1 MARHS
6 SHFIDKLNFRYMLD
20 VKTCLGDAEEMME
33 LALMHLEEEYS
44 HIRAGKANPHILDC
58 VRVNSYG
65 SEVALNNVATITT
78 PDLRTIAIKPWD
90 KSMFSAIEKAII
102 DSPVGIMPANN
113 GEVIIIAIPPLTGE
127 RREQLVKQCSRE
139 LETAKISIR
148 NARRDAIDALKKA
161 VKDSLPEDASK
172 DGEDK
177 LQKIHDK
184 FIKRAEDIFAAKEK
198 EIMTV

>member
-1 MARHS
+1 
-6 SHFIDKLNFRYMLD
+6 MLD
-20 VKTCLGDAEEMME
+20 VKVCLAEAEEMME
-33 LALMHLEEEYS
+33 LAIMHLEEEYS
-44 HIRAGKANPHILDC
+44 HIRAGKANPHLLDC
-58 VRVNSYG
+58 VRVSSYG
-65 SEVALNNVATITT
+65 SEVPLNNVATITT

-113 GEVIIIAIPPLTGE
+113 GEVIIVAIPPLTGE
-127 RREQLVKQCSRE
+127 RRTLLVKQCSRE

-161 VKDSLPEDASK
+161 VKDGLPEDMSK
-172 DGEDK
+172 DGEEK

-184 FIKRAEDIFAAKEK
+184 FIKKAEELFAGKEK

>member
-1 MARHS
+1 M
-6 SHFIDKLNFRYMLD
+6 ID
-20 VKTCLGDAEEMME
+20 VKSCLKNAEEMMQMSI
-33 LALMHLEEEYS
+33 MHLEDEYS
-44 HIRAGKANPHILDC
+44 HIRAGKANVHLLDC
-58 VRVNSYG
+58 VRVSSYG
-65 SEVALNNVATITT
+65 AEMPLNNVATITT

-90 KSMFSAIEKAII
+90 KNMIAPIEKAII

-127 RREQLVKQCSRE
+127 RRKDLVKQCSHE

-148 NARRDAIDALKKA
+148 NARRDGIDTMKKS
-161 VKDSLPEDASK
+161 VKEGTPEDVAK
-172 DGEDK
+172 DGEES

-184 FIKRAEDIFAAKEK
+184 YIKKAEEIFAAKEK

>member
-1 MARHS
+1 M
-6 SHFIDKLNFRYMLD
+6 ID
-20 VKTCLGDAEEMME
+20 VKACLRDAEEMMQMSI
-33 LALMHLEEEYS
+33 MHLEEEYS
-44 HIRAGKANPHILDC
+44 HIRAGKANVHILDC
-58 VRVNSYG
+58 VRVSSYG
-65 SEVALNNVATITT
+65 AEMPISNVATITT

-90 KSMFSAIEKAII
+90 KNMIAPIEKAII

-127 RREQLVKQCSRE
+127 RRKELVKQWSHE

-148 NARRDAIDALKKA
+148 NARRDGIDTMKKS
-161 VKDSLPEDASK
+161 VKDGTPEDVAK
-172 DGEDK
+172 DGEES

-184 FIKRAEDIFAAKEK
+184 YIKKAEEIFAAKEK